1 MLYNFLK
8 NLQINLKLYKIYKV
22 GRLKTMKR
30 FIATRLLLVLNAAV
44 LFANTAFT
52 TVKEDLIYKSFVSTI
67 VPKDYVDP
75 FYENT
80 KNNITIGIELLA
92 IGQKETEWKMK
103 ANGTW
108 PVCRNRDKEGNITS
122 TDHGP
127 LQLNSLNF
135 EAFEK
140 MFGEGLEKYK
150 KNVDVYRM
158 CLCIKYYQDIRH
170 RSGTYNAFREYNGGP
185 AYYRKPVTGVY
196 ANITSEYNN
205 RFSKEYSLY
214 KRSELARIEQEKL
227 KKLLAKRSEAAK
239 LKRGEIK
246 KQLAKEPKE
255 KSAILI
261 TDTQGKEIP
270 KVPAKISDKMF
281 YLKREDPCRFLIA

>member
-8 NLQINLKLYKIYKV
+8 NLQINLKLYKTYKV

-30 FIATRLLLVLNAAV
+30 FIATGLLLVLNAAV
-44 LFANTAFT
+44 LFANNAFT

-80 KNNITIGIELLA
+80 KNNITVGIELLA

>member
-8 NLQINLKLYKIYKV
+8 NLQINLKLYKTYKV

-30 FIATRLLLVLNAAV
+30 FITAVLLLTLNATV
-44 LFANTAFT
+44 LFANNAFT
-52 TVKEDLIYKSFVSTI
+52 IVKEDLIYKSFISTI
-67 VPKDYVDP
+67 VPRDYVDP

-108 PVCRNRDKEGNITS
+108 PVCKNRDKEGNITS

-158 CLCIKYYQDIRH
+158 CLCIKYYQDIRY

-185 AYYRKPVTGVY
+185 AYYRKPVTEVY

-214 KRSELARIEQEKL
+214 KRSELARIEQEKT

-239 LKRGEIK
+239 IKRGEIK

-270 KVPAKISDKMF
+270 KVLAKVSDKMF

>member
-8 NLQINLKLYKIYKV
+8 NLQINLKLYKTYKV

-30 FIATRLLLVLNAAV
+30 FIAAVLLLTLNATV
-44 LFANTAFT
+44 LFANNAFT
-52 TVKEDLIYKSFVSTI
+52 IVKEDLIYKSFVSTI

-80 KNNITIGIELLA
+80 KNNITVGIELLA

-108 PVCRNRDKEGNITS
+108 PVCKNRDKKGNITS

-214 KRSELARIEQEKL
+214 KRSEIARIEQEKL
-227 KKLLAKRSEAAK
+227 KKLLAKRNEAAK

-246 KQLAKEPKE
+246 KQLTKKLEE

-261 TDTQGKEIP
+261 IDTQGKEIP
-270 KVPAKISDKMF
+270 RVPARVPDKMF
-281 YLKREDPCRFLIA
+281 YFKREDPCRFLIA

>member
-30 FIATRLLLVLNAAV
+30 FIATGLLLVLNAAV
-44 LFANTAFT
+44 LFANNAFT
-52 TVKEDLIYKSFVSTI
+52 IVKEDLIYKSFVSTI

-80 KNNITIGIELLA
+80 KNNITVGIELLA

-108 PVCRNRDKEGNITS
+108 PVCKNRDKEGNITS

>member
-1 MLYNFLK
+1 
-8 NLQINLKLYKIYKV
+8 
-22 GRLKTMKR
+22 MKR
-30 FIATRLLLVLNAAV
+30 FITAVLLLTLNATV
-44 LFANTAFT
+44 LFANNAFT
-52 TVKEDLIYKSFVSTI
+52 AVKEDLIYKSFVSTI

-80 KNNITIGIELLA
+80 KNNITVGIELLA

-108 PVCRNRDKEGNITS
+108 PVCKNRDKEGNITS

-185 AYYRKPVTGVY
+185 AYYRKPITGAY
-196 ANITSEYNN
+196 ANKTSEYNN

-227 KKLLAKRSEAAK
+227 KKLLAKRNEAAK
-239 LKRGEIK
+239 LKQGEIK

-270 KVPAKISDKMF
+270 KVPAKVPDKMF

>member
-8 NLQINLKLYKIYKV
+8 NLQINLKLYKTYKV

-30 FIATRLLLVLNAAV
+30 FIAAVLLLTLNATV
-44 LFANTAFT
+44 LFANNAFT
-52 TVKEDLIYKSFVSTI
+52 IVKEDLIYKSFVSTI

-108 PVCRNRDKEGNITS
+108 PVCKNRDKEGNITS

-185 AYYRKPVTGVY
+185 AYYRKPITGVY

-255 KSAILI
+255 KSATLI